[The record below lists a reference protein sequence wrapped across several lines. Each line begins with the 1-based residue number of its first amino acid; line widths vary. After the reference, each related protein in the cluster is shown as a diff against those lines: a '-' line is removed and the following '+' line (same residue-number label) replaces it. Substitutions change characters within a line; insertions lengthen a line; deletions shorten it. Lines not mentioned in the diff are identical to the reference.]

1 MVEDGKLIQEDF
13 AGVRPGMEVEQTG
26 KDKKVLLLGSGFVA
40 APAVEYIIKK
50 GYQLTVGCRTVE
62 LAEKMVTSF
71 PGATSVQVDATNPES
86 LDAAMANCDL
96 VVSLI
101 PYIHHASVIE
111 SAIRN
116 KKHVVTTSYVSP
128 AMKALE
134 EKCKEAG
141 IIVMNEIGLDPGID
155 HVGAVKISES
165 GVWSVKDRPF
175 WIADRRGR
183 RQSTTF
189 TRREARSSASSPCVE
204 VFLRPLPP
212 TTLSDT
218 SSAGALE
225 VSSSLSETLVSFTV
239 MARSSPSRARI

>member
-86 LDAAMANCDL
+86 LDAAMAECDL

-155 HVGAVKISES
+155 HVGAVKISE
-165 GVWSVKDRPF
+165 
-175 WIADRRGR
+175 
-183 RQSTTF
+183 
-189 TRREARSSASSPCVE
+189 
-204 VFLRPLPP
+204 
-212 TTLSDT
+212 
-218 SSAGALE
+218 
-225 VSSSLSETLVSFTV
+225 
-239 MARSSPSRARI
+239 